1 MAKLTEEN
9 IKQFLEKHS
18 TTGEVIEKLAEYE
31 RLEEQGLLLRLPCK
45 VGDTVW
51 HEENYALLGGLNP
64 YQITNVMISQNKKG
78 KWTKKYRAMLIR
90 NGKTSDWQI
99 NFSFDDIGKTVF
111 TTKEEAERKLE
122 SMKGE

>member
-31 RLEEQGLLLRLPCK
+31 RLEEQGLLLRLKLK
-45 VGDTVW
+45 VGDTFWELNDNFLEPSIYPRKAHSLQQVL
-51 HEENYALLGGLNP
+51 YCMDRLGKVTFL
-64 YQITNVMISQNKKG
+64 
-78 KWTKKYRAMLIR
+78 
-90 NGKTSDWQI
+90 
-99 NFSFDDIGKTVF
+99 
-111 TTKEEAERKLE
+111 TKEEAEQKLE

>member
-31 RLEEQGLLLRLPCK
+31 RLEEQGLLFRLPCK

-51 HEENYALLGGLNP
+51 FVG
-64 YQITNVMISQNKKG
+64 NKFVNDYEIRRYIVDETGIDCIQVAKEIDG
-78 KWTKKYRAMLIR
+78 KDYW
-90 NGKTSDWQI
+90 NS
-99 NFSFDDIGKTVF
+99 FSMDTFGKTVF
-111 TTKEEAERKLE
+111 LTKEEAERKLE

>member
-31 RLEEQGLLLRLPCK
+31 RLEEQGLLVKIECHCK
-45 VGDTVW
+45 DCKHVDFAGCNNGACYCYMNECYMNEDDFCK
-51 HEENYALLGGLNP
+51 YAER
-64 YQITNVMISQNKKG
+64 Y
-78 KWTKKYRAMLIR
+78 
-90 NGKTSDWQI
+90 
-99 NFSFDDIGKTVF
+99 
-111 TTKEEAERKLE
+111 KEEAEKKLE